1 MIKCVLKRILHK
13 KKSIFVQFLESCISP
28 LTAAALR
35 MIICKRPATHF
46 DNHEKGMK
54 NAFLRPFTMSIK
66 ESNFTEKMDQNF
78 HICYGQ
84 GRGGS
89 WPLTVRLTLKY
100 PFFTPLILNIEILSS
115 THMTIK
121 MSDFAILAMFLFS
134 FYKAHLYIQNLKRAL
149 LQNISTFV
157 KRFISISEMIDMT
170 STKAYPDKIKYT
182 SVLPK
187 YNTT

>member
-1 MIKCVLKRILHK
+1 MLRSGPRRELTPNGLPDPKISVLYA
-13 KKSIFVQFLESCISP
+13 S
-28 LTAAALR
+28 
-35 MIICKRPATHF
+35 
-46 DNHEKGMK
+46 
-54 NAFLRPFTMSIK
+54 
-66 ESNFTEKMDQNF
+66 
-78 HICYGQ
+78 
-84 GRGGS
+84 
-89 WPLTVRLTLKY
+89 
-100 PFFTPLILNIEILSS
+100 PLILNIEIISS

-157 KRFISISEMIDMT
+157 ERFTSISEMIDMT